1 MEKDLKHDLNT
12 CKILT
17 NNSSTAKQSN
27 VAIKSKYVFSS
38 HAEFV
43 SGYIAACTSIT
54 VLFPLNK
61 LIFRQI
67 LHGSSF
73 KDAFFQIKDEGFK
86 RVYRGLLP
94 PLLQKSLSYS
104 IMFGTQNEY
113 SLWLKRLYNQSD
125 SKTRIKHF
133 NPSLVEN
140 FITAIAAGMAGLT
153 EAFLTPLERVQSVLQ
168 MQQYHHR
175 YKHTW
180 HVFYDVN
187 KKYGFR
193 ELYRGL
199 TVICLR
205 NSLSNMVF
213 FTSRA
218 QLKTLFPKT
227 DSSIKNMVFDFI
239 NGSLLGAGIS
249 TIFYPF
255 NVIKSHMQARIG
267 GKHLTIKETFWIVYD
282 LRDKNLVRLYKGV
295 GGNFLRAI
303 FAWGITN
310 SVYEFSLN
318 KLKHLRVR
326 Q

>member
-1 MEKDLKHDLNT
+1 MEKVNHELKT
-12 CKILT
+12 CKFLT
-17 NNSSTAKQSN
+17 NNSSPAKQSN
-27 VAIKSKYVFSS
+27 VVNKSKYVFSS

-73 KDAFFQIKDEGFK
+73 RDAFLQLKDEGFG

-94 PLLQKSLSYS
+94 PLLQKSFSYS

-113 SLWLKRLYNQSD
+113 SLWLRLLYEQSD
-125 SKTRIKHF
+125 SARIRQL
-133 NPSLVEN
+133 NPSLVSN
-140 FITAIAAGMAGLT
+140 FITAIAGGMAGLT

-187 KKYGFR
+187 KIYGFR

-205 NSLSNMVF
+205 NSLSNM
-213 FTSRA
+213 SG
-218 QLKTLFPKT
+218 
-227 DSSIKNMVFDFI
+227 SIENSFSQNKQ
-239 NGSLLGAGIS
+239 
-249 TIFYPF
+249 FY
-255 NVIKSHMQARIG
+255 
-267 GKHLTIKETFWIVYD
+267 
-282 LRDKNLVRLYKGV
+282 
-295 GGNFLRAI
+295 
-303 FAWGITN
+303 
-310 SVYEFSLN
+310 
-318 KLKHLRVR
+318 
-326 Q
+326 

>member
-1 MEKDLKHDLNT
+1 MEKVNHELNT
-12 CKILT
+12 CKFLI
-17 NNSSTAKQSN
+17 NNSSTAKHSN
-27 VAIKSKYVFSS
+27 VVNKSKYVFNS

-54 VLFPLNK
+54 ILFPLNK

-73 KDAFFQIKDEGFK
+73 KDAFLQLHDEGF
-86 RVYRGLLP
+86 RRIYRGLLP
-94 PLLQKSLSYS
+94 PLLQKSFSYS

-113 SLWLKRLYNQSD
+113 SLWLRHLYENSD
-125 SKTRIKHF
+125 STRIKELRPVMV
-133 NPSLVEN
+133 NNL
-140 FITAIAAGMAGLT
+140 ITAIAGGMAGLT

-168 MQQYHHR
+168 MEQYHHR

-187 KKYGFR
+187 KTYGFK

-205 NSLSNMVF
+205 NSLSNVVF

-218 QLKTLFPKT
+218 QLKTFFPKT
-227 DSSIKNMVFDFI
+227 DSSIKNMLFDFI
-239 NGSLLGAGIS
+239 NGSLLGAAIS

-255 NVIKSHMQARIG
+255 NVLKSHMQARIG
-267 GKHLTIKETFWIVYD
+267 GKHLTIKETFWLVYES
-282 LRDKNLVRLYKGV
+282 RERNLARLYKGV

-318 KLKHLRVR
+318 KLRHLRVR
-326 Q
+326 N